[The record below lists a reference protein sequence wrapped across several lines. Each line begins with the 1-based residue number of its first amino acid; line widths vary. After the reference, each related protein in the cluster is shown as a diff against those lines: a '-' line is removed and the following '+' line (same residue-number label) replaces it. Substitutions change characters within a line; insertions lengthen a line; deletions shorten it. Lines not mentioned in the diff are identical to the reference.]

1 MSRFSSDI
9 PAVQFVVGVGMIRIA
24 LMPVMMLGVAAI
36 MWSMNWRLAIVSF
49 CLIGGYIYSVLRGT
63 GPLNEIWGRFHAATG
78 EMNAVMQENISG
90 MRVVKAF
97 GGRKQEEAKFGSLA
111 KNVADSRHA
120 AGGFMARRSAFLIF
134 TTVAATGI
142 VLWLGGNEVA
152 AGRTTTGDLSAFLL
166 YMAMLLS
173 PIDGAVQQIL
183 GLSRVKAAGSRVLA
197 ILDGVSPVRERPRA
211 NTMPPV
217 EGRVKFENVTMGYG
231 GKEATLRGI
240 DFKAPQGSLVAILG
254 GPGSGKTTLA
264 HLLPRF
270 YDVTSGRVTVDGLD
284 VRDVTLESL
293 RRNVGIV
300 LQDVFVFSGTFR
312 DNIAYG
318 MEASSEK
325 QISEAAK
332 VAQLHDFIVSLQ
344 DGYDTVVGERGIKL
358 SGGQRQR
365 LAIART
371 ILRDPPILILD
382 DSTSSVDTKTERELQ
397 QALADVMKDRTSFV
411 IAHRLSTVRAATV
424 ILVMEDGEIVQQG
437 THEELIDQD
446 GYYRQIYESQLLP
459 TVEEALRRM
468 SEENQR
474 SDR

>member
-1 MSRFSSDI
+1 ME
-9 PAVQFVVGVGMIRIA
+9 PAWN
-24 LMPVMMLGVAAI
+24 L
-36 MWSMNWRLAIVSF
+36 
-49 CLIGGYIYSVLRGT
+49 
-63 GPLNEIWGRFHAATG
+63 PLNEIWGRYHAATG

-111 KNVADSRHA
+111 KNVADSRQA

-293 RRNVGIV
+293 RVWGRRGETSGSSCKMC
-300 LQDVFVFSGTFR
+300 LFSPEHFETTSPTAWR
-312 DNIAYG
+312 HL
-318 MEASSEK
+318 
-325 QISEAAK
+325 AK
-332 VAQLHDFIVSLQ
+332 S
-344 DGYDTVVGERGIKL
+344 R
-358 SGGQRQR
+358 
-365 LAIART
+365 
-371 ILRDPPILILD
+371 
-382 DSTSSVDTKTERELQ
+382 
-397 QALADVMKDRTSFV
+397 
-411 IAHRLSTVRAATV
+411 
-424 ILVMEDGEIVQQG
+424 
-437 THEELIDQD
+437 
-446 GYYRQIYESQLLP
+446 
-459 TVEEALRRM
+459 
-468 SEENQR
+468 
-474 SDR
+474 